1 MFLKCYFFY
10 FTNQLFLLVLLLLAG
25 VYIRSKFK
33 SLIIFHMNSLRVD
46 GIFNMAFRSLGVSHG
61 DRHCLSPL
69 CSFSLFS
76 FLHSLNWGPI
86 MENRIKSLCWFQFQ
100 RPSEIGLSRNSSDN
114 EEPQHLCRYLSSRHI
129 TNLPEHTNQAKFPI
143 FNLLTNVNKLWG
155 RILSLACITIPIRD
169 NFSYGYRPNLTSSSI
184 SMNEIYQIFKKYQ
197 KKCWKPYLY
206 RLWWQMTW
214 SQLHYSRWNWPPVY
228 SRLPKL
234 ETN

>member
-1 MFLKCYFFY
+1 MFDYFIFSINLKFWKKDEEIIWICCLCLNCVLKCYFFY

-100 RPSEIGLSRNSSDN
+100 RPSEIGLSRNSFG
-114 EEPQHLCRYLSSRHI
+114 Q
-129 TNLPEHTNQAKFPI
+129 
-143 FNLLTNVNKLWG
+143 WG
-155 RILSLACITIPIRD
+155 TAA
-169 NFSYGYRPNLTSSSI
+169 
-184 SMNEIYQIFKKYQ
+184 SM
-197 KKCWKPYLY
+197 
-206 RLWWQMTW
+206 
-214 SQLHYSRWNWPPVY
+214 PV
-228 SRLPKL
+228 SFL
-234 ETN
+234 